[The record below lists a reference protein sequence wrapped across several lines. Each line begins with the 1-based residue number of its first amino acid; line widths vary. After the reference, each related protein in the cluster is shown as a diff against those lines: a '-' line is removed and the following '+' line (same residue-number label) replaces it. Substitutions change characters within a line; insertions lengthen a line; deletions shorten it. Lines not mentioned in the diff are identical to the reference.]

1 MIDLGHSAT
10 GQDVYT
16 VFLNDVV
23 LVIGS
28 NRWTDEGASLERA
41 SDRAQSPAN
50 QVSVLVSESMFEED
64 PAADNIWED
73 S

>member
-28 NRWTDEGASLERA
+28 NRWTDEVASLERA
-41 SDRAQSPAN
+41 SDRAQSLAN
-50 QVSVLVSESMFEED
+50 QVSVLVSESMFEEG
-64 PAADNIWED
+64 PAADNVWED

>member
-28 NRWTDEGASLERA
+28 NRWTDEVASLERA
-41 SDRAQSPAN
+41 SDRAQSLAN
-50 QVSVLVSESMFEED
+50 QVSVLVSASMFED
-64 PAADNIWED
+64 DAAADNVWED

>member
-28 NRWTDEGASLERA
+28 NRWTDEVASLESA
-41 SDRAQSPAN
+41 SDRAQSLAN
-50 QVSVLVSESMFEED
+50 QVSVLVSESMFEEG
-64 PAADNIWED
+64 PAADNVWED